1 MKDIL
6 SRIAALERDSL
17 FGLPVYNVVLAN
29 GESRVMAL
37 DDLAMYCVD
46 RPDVLNTDGKTEP
59 YKGNDRVLSASHR
72 FGDSEYQ
79 AGIINILSEYLE
91 TSRELF
97 ESGTEFTEPYPCGG
111 AFR

>member
-29 GESRVMAL
+29 GESRIMAL

-46 RPDVLNTDGKTEP
+46 RPDILQVDGKTEP
-59 YKGNDRVLSASHR
+59 YRGNDRVLSASHR
-72 FGDSEYQ
+72 FGESEY
-79 AGIINILSEYLE
+79 AAEIIHILSEYLE
-91 TSRELF
+91 ISRELS
-97 ESGTEFTEPYPCGG
+97 ESGAEFTEPYPCGG

>member
-6 SRIAALERDSL
+6 SRIAALERSSL

-29 GESRVMAL
+29 GESRIMAL

-46 RPDVLNTDGKTEP
+46 RPDITRADGKTEP

-72 FGDSEYQ
+72 FGESEYQ

-91 TSRELF
+91 ISRELSG
-97 ESGTEFTEPYPCGG
+97 SGTEFTEPYPCGR
-111 AFR
+111 AFQ